1 MFGPGAE
8 VLGRYVCLTRA
19 SSFLPFLIKFLEASL
34 EFCLLLELVF
44 PDLDSPSSCGW
55 PIALLSVAGSGVSC
69 GACPG
74 TEDSPD
80 AVRSGAPSWHSMM
93 ALGCSNLDRRSL
105 LATRS
110 LWGS

>member
-1 MFGPGAE
+1 MGIFNADVIINIPLAFFSLQKSGL
-8 VLGRYVCLTRA
+8 VRVYLT
-19 SSFLPFLIKFLEASL
+19 SVFL
-34 EFCLLLELVF
+34 
-44 PDLDSPSSCGW
+44 
-55 PIALLSVAGSGVSC
+55 LLSVPRCFSDPKPQFDCWPITLPSAAGSGVSR

-80 AVRSGAPSWHSMM
+80 VVRSGAPSWHSMM

-105 LATRS
+105 LATQS